1 MIGNY
6 FIIAMIVYVV
16 AGFIE
21 LRSYIVHKIDKF
33 RMFRIISISLL
44 WLPSL
49 ILFIIA
55 LIVVIFQD
63 ITDKRRR

>member
-6 FIIAMIVYVV
+6 FIIAMIVYVIV
-16 AGFIE
+16 GFIE
-21 LRSYIVHKIDKF
+21 LRSYIVRKIDKF
-33 RMFRIISISLL
+33 RMLRIISISLL

>member
-6 FIIAMIVYVV
+6 FIIAMIVYVIV
-16 AGFIE
+16 GFIE
-21 LRSYIVHKIDKF
+21 LRNYIVHKIDKF
-33 RMFRIISISLL
+33 RMLRIISISLL